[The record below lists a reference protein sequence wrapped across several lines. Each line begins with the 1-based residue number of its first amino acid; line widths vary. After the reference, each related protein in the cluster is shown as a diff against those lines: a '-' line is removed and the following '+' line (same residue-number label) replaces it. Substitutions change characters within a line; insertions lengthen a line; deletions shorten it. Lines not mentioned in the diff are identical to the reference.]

1 MMLLGVSTEQIF
13 KKSTSLQSNRTEFQ
27 KIKTEMEVELT
38 QSPTSNL
45 TFIIVF
51 PFGIIIIRLVHQY
64 KLLSNANKRK

>member
-38 QSPTSNL
+38 QFPTSNL